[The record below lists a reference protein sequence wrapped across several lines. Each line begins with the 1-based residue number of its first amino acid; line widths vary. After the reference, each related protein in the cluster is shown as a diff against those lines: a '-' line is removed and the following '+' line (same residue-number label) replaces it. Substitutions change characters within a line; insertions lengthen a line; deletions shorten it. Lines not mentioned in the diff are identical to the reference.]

1 MKSSFRLFR
10 IAGIDIGIHY
20 TWIFIFI
27 LISWSLAQGVFPQQH
42 PDQLKAINWVMG
54 IITALLL
61 FVSVLLHEL
70 AHSLVAKARGM
81 GVSSITLFIF
91 GGVSNLEEEPEKPRT
106 EFAMAIVG
114 PLTSLVLGIICWG
127 VVSFLTGTRV
137 SFLDLFG
144 GSQYQTNVESVIGYL
159 AWINITLAIFN
170 LIPGFPLDGGRVLR
184 SILWGSTGNLVKATS
199 TAGRVGQFIGWAM
212 IAFGLYQ
219 ALSGN
224 FLGGLWIAFIG
235 WFLNTTADASRKEI
249 TLRERLSHI
258 KVRELMNPDI
268 VTIRPET
275 IVEEMVMNIFR
286 KQHGRA
292 VPVCQDGRLIGI
304 ATITDVKK
312 IPQDKWASTP
322 VKQMMTTGP
331 LYTVSPE
338 DNLNTALGLIAQHDI
353 NQVLIKEQDRCVGV
367 LSRADII
374 HLIQMSQELG
384 LPKK

>member
-1 MKSSFRLFR
+1 M
-10 IAGIDIGIHY
+10 
-20 TWIFIFI
+20 
-27 LISWSLAQGVFPQQH
+27 
-42 PDQLKAINWVMG
+42 MG

-81 GVSSITLFIF
+81 HVSSITLFIF

-114 PLTSLVLGIICWG
+114 PLTSLVLGGIFFGVSIFLMGKII
-127 VVSFLTGTRV
+127 SYNE
-137 SFLDLFG
+137 LF
-144 GSQYQTNVESVIGYL
+144 SNTVINNYTSIESVIGYL
-159 AWINITLAIFN
+159 AWINVLLGIFN
-170 LIPGFPLDGGRVLR
+170 LLPGFPLDGGRVLR
-184 SILWGSTGNLVKATS
+184 SILWVSTRSLIKATNI
-199 TAGRVGQFIGWAM
+199 AGRVGQFFGWAL
-212 IAFGLYQ
+212 IAYGLFE

-275 IVEEMVMNIFR
+275 TVEEMVMNIFR

-292 VPVCQDGRLIGI
+292 VPVCQDSRLVGI

-312 IPQDKWASTP
+312 IPQDKWAVTP

-353 NQVLIKEQDRCVGV
+353 NQVLIKEQDRCAGL

-384 LPKK
+384 LPRK